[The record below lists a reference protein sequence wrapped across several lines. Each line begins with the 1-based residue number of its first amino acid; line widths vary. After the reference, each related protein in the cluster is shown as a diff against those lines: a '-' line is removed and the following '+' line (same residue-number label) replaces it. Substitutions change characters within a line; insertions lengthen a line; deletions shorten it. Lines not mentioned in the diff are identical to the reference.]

1 VGGWRRGRMAALAGC
16 LALACALATTTA
28 AAAQPAGQ
36 PPARPAP
43 AVTAAGADTVCHTW
57 KHHTGLASR
66 LAADIRAGLRGRKSV
81 VSVEVDDRYLG
92 VECWLHAQQHFYSAS
107 VVKATILAALLV
119 KAREQHRALTP
130 AERSLAR
137 AMITRS
143 SIRAADA
150 LWVDVGIPALQHF
163 LNLAHMNETFLPNPP
178 GIWGLTQITAHDE
191 TVFLW
196 LLMKPN
202 SVLTGPER
210 RYELRLMHEI
220 VPWQQWG
227 VRAGAASFF
236 TWHIKNGWTPST
248 PSGWL
253 INSIGGFTD
262 SGKDY
267 TIVVLTHSDRNKR
280 YGITTIQRVATR
292 VNHDLAAATGP

>member
-1 VGGWRRGRMAALAGC
+1 MAALAGC
-16 LALACALATTTA
+16 LALACALTTTSA
-28 AAAQPAGQ
+28 AAADPFGQHAASAPQALATGAG
-36 PPARPAP
+36 
-43 AVTAAGADTVCHTW
+43 TVCHTW

-66 LAADIRAGLRGRKSV
+66 LAADIRAGLRWPRRKSKRTAV

-92 VECWLHAQQHFYSAS
+92 VECWLHAQQHFSSAS

-130 AERSLAR
+130 AERSLVR

-143 SIRAADA
+143 SIPAANA

-163 LNLAHMNETFLPNPP
+163 LDLAHMRETFLPNPP
-178 GIWGLTQITAHDE
+178 GVWGLTQITAHDE
-191 TVFLW
+191 TAFLW

-202 SVLTGPER
+202 TVLTGPER
-210 RYELRLMHEI
+210 RYELRLMHEV
-220 VPWQQWG
+220 VPWQSWG
-227 VRAGAASFF
+227 VRAGAPSRF
-236 TWHIKNGWTPST
+236 TWHIKNGWTPSL
-248 PSGWL
+248 PFGWL

-262 SGKDY
+262 SGRDY
-267 TIVVLTHSDRNKR
+267 TIVVLTHSNLNKR
-280 YGITTIQRVATR
+280 HGITTIERVATR